1 MRDEP
6 SPTEPRAPTVL
17 EWARQVQAIAHNG
30 LHFTQD
36 PFDRERY
43 HKLQELTNSM
53 LAAELRLPL
62 ADTKALW
69 RNEEG
74 YATPKVDVRGA
85 VFRDDAIL
93 LVRERAD
100 GLWSMPGGWVDVND
114 SPSGAV
120 EREILEESGY
130 QARAVKLAALY
141 DRQLHPHPPSLYHI
155 YKVFFLCDLV
165 GGTPVHSAETDGVD
179 FFPLDKLP
187 ELSVGRTLSTQIRRV
202 FEHHQHRDLPT
213 DFD

>member
-1 MRDEP
+1 MRDET

-30 LHFTQD
+30 LHFSQD

-43 HKLQELTNSM
+43 QKLQELTNNL
-53 LAAELRLPL
+53 LASELRLPL

-69 RNEEG
+69 RTEEG

-85 VFRDDAIL
+85 VFRDNAIL

-114 SPSGAV
+114 SPSGAA
-120 EREILEESGY
+120 EREIFEESGY
-130 QARAVKLAALY
+130 RVRAVKLAALF
-141 DRQLHPHPPSLYHI
+141 DRQRHPHPPSLYHI
-155 YKVFFLCDLV
+155 YKLFFLCDLV
-165 GGTPVHSAETDGVD
+165 GGSPVHSAETDGVD
-179 FFPLDKLP
+179 FFPLDRLP
-187 ELSVGRTLSTQIRRV
+187 DLSVGRTLRSQIQRV
-202 FEHHQHRDLPT
+202 FEHHKNRTLPT

>member
-1 MRDEP
+1 
-6 SPTEPRAPTVL
+6 
-17 EWARQVQAIAHNG
+17 
-30 LHFTQD
+30 
-36 PFDRERY
+36 
-43 HKLQELTNSM
+43 
-53 LAAELRLPL
+53 
-62 ADTKALW
+62 
-69 RNEEG
+69 
-74 YATPKVDVRGA
+74 
-85 VFRDDAIL
+85 
-93 LVRERAD
+93 
-100 GLWSMPGGWVDVND
+100 MPGGWVDVND